1 MNNLPP
7 TLIGLYKKLYKFY
20 GPQGWWPAESRFEI
34 IVGAI
39 LTQNTAWSNVEKAIK
54 NLKAEGYLSSPS
66 KLHSLSGKRLARLI
80 RPAGYYNVKASRLK
94 NFATFLMKKYNGSLG
109 RMSKEPTD
117 RLRHEL
123 LGVNGI
129 GPETCDSILLYAF
142 RRPYFVVDAY
152 TKRVFSAHGLFR
164 NDPAYEAVQAIF
176 MKNLPL
182 DEKIFNEYHA
192 LIVRLGKDYCKNLK
206 PKCEKCPLKDI
217 KLLAKHLKR

>member
-7 TLIGLYKKLYKFY
+7 TLIGIYKKLYKSY
-20 GPQGWWPAESRFEI
+20 GPQGWWPAESRFEV

-54 NLKAEGYLSSPS
+54 GLKAEGCLSSPS
-66 KLHSLSGKRLARLI
+66 KLHSLDKKRLARLI
-80 RPAGYYNVKASRLK
+80 RPAGYYNVKAARLK
-94 NFATFLMKKYNGSLG
+94 NFTTFLMKKYNGSLS
-109 RMSKEPTD
+109 RMSKGPAD

-123 LGVNGI
+123 LEVNGI

-152 TKRVFSAHGLFR
+152 TKRIFSRHGLFR

-182 DEKIFNEYHA
+182 DLRIFNEYHA
-192 LIVRLGKDYCKNLK
+192 LIVRLGKDYCKEK
-206 PKCEKCPLKDI
+206 PGCERCPLKGI
-217 KLLAKHLKR
+217 KLLAKHLKQ